1 MSVKSSRQLIVGMC
15 VAEVLSMLTFATF
28 PTLLPRFQAEWDL
41 SNTEAGWISGIY
53 FFGYVIAVGILTALT
68 DRVDPKK
75 IYIGSL
81 LLSVLAAVG
90 FGLNAGGVT
99 SASWW
104 RALQGFGLA
113 GTYMPGLKAITD
125 AVPKSAYSRAV
136 AFYTSFFGVG
146 ASCSIFLSGA
156 LVDYFGWRWTFY
168 LCALGP
174 ALAIG
179 LAIYLLPS
187 SPPREDKPTTRLLDF
202 RPILRN
208 RTALGFT
215 LAYTAHNAELFGL
228 RSWIVAFLVF
238 CQAQQAPKAWGAVLG
253 VAGIAA
259 LLNLLGTPAS
269 ILGNELAGRIGREK
283 TLTLLMTSSAVVAV
297 LFGFSGQSSMIWV
310 LLLAA
315 IYSVTVTADS
325 ATITA
330 GMVNAAEPRY
340 RGATMAVHSL
350 IGFVGAF
357 LGPIVFGIVL
367 DLAGGQ
373 DNPLAWG
380 LAFSSMGLIVLL
392 GPLSV
397 RHLSRE

>member
-1 MSVKSSRQLIVGMC
+1 
-15 VAEVLSMLTFATF
+15 MLAFATF
-28 PTLLPRFQAEWDL
+28 PTLLPGFQTEWGL
-41 SNTEAGWISGIY
+41 TNTQAGWISGVY
-53 FFGYVIAVGILTALT
+53 FFGYVVAVGVLTALT

-75 IYIGSL
+75 VYIGSL

-90 FGLNAGGVT
+90 FGLYASGVV

-125 AVPKSAYSRAV
+125 ALPRSAHSRAV

-146 ASCSIFLSGA
+146 ASCSIFLSGVLA
-156 LVDYFGWRWTFY
+156 EPLGWRWTFY

-179 LAIYLLPS
+179 LAAFLLPS
-187 SPPREDKPTTRLLDF
+187 SPPDENKPTTRLLDF
-202 RPILRN
+202 RPVLRN
-208 RTALGFT
+208 RAALGFT

-228 RSWIVAFLVF
+228 RSWIVAFLVY
-238 CQAQQAPKAWGAVLG
+238 CQAQQGPGAWSAALS
-253 VAGIAA
+253 VAAIAA

-283 TLTLLMTSSAVVAV
+283 TLTLLMTLSAIVSV
-297 LFGFSGQSSMIWV
+297 LFGFSGQLSMYWV

-315 IYSVTVTADS
+315 IYSTTVTADS

-350 IGFVGAF
+350 VGFIGAF

-373 DNPLAWG
+373 QNAFAWG

-392 GPLSV
+392 GPLAV
-397 RHLSRE
+397 RRLSRE